1 MLKKPKRR
9 VVKNL
14 MSKSVN
20 VFNGRKSLD
29 KVTHLESPLEAD
41 FCYHLE
47 FDQNIKSYQAQPLS
61 FLYYF
66 EGAPHSY
73 TPDFEVLYQ
82 DGSISYFEI
91 KFEADIK
98 RINNFSQWEEAVRN
112 TALKN
117 GKDFIVLTESFIREK
132 PLYENLLNTWAA
144 TNIKI
149 DKDFLIHL
157 IQQLDDRKQA
167 PIRDLILDKS
177 SDYQF
182 EQIYRLIFEKRLITS
197 LQNEL
202 LSTSSMVQ
210 HSGKPYD
217 IYL

>member
-1 MLKKPKRR
+1 MSKQPKRR
-9 VVKNL
+9 IVKNL

-91 KFEADIK
+91 KFDADIQ

-112 TALKN
+112 AALKN
-117 GKDFIVLTESFIREK
+117 GKGFIVLTESFIREK
-132 PLYENLLNTWAA
+132 PLYENLINTWSA
-144 TNIKI
+144 TNINI
-149 DKDFLIHL
+149 DRDFLIHL

-167 PIRDLILDKS
+167 PIRELILDTS

-182 EQIYRLIFEKRLITS
+182 EQIYRLLFEKRLVAS

-202 LSTSSMVQ
+202 LSKSSIVE
-210 HSGKPYD
+210 HSGMSYD
-217 IYL
+217 CYL

>member
-1 MLKKPKRR
+1 MFKKPKRR
-9 VVKNL
+9 VVRKL

-29 KVTHLESPLEAD
+29 KITHLESPLEAD

-61 FLYYF
+61 FLYHF
-66 EGAPHSY
+66 EGAAHRY
-73 TPDFEVLYQ
+73 TPDFEVVYQ

-91 KFEADIK
+91 KFDADIL
-98 RINNFSQWEEAVRN
+98 RMNDFSQWEEAIRKA
-112 TALKN
+112 ALKN
-117 GKDFIVLTESFIREK
+117 GKGFIVLTESFIRRK
-132 PLYENLLNTWAA
+132 PLYENLLNTWSA
-144 TNIKI
+144 TNIDI

-167 PIRDLILDKS
+167 PIHELILDTS

-182 EQIYRLIFEKRLITS
+182 EQIYRLIFEKRLVTS

-202 LSTSSMVQ
+202 LSKSSMVE
-210 HSGKPYD
+210 HSGKTYD
-217 IYL
+217 TYL